1 MASEV
6 KNKLVSFRIP
16 ENDYDY
22 VCSTADSKDISSS
35 EFIRIAIEKTRE
47 GGNEPT
53 RSEIIAYI
61 RNLSASERNEI
72 LDKAEGTR
80 KRRIRSFIND
90 AISEKPGIKGKE
102 LCEMVSREFD
112 LPITLDLK
120 HKVYLRIKS
129 RRRRKN
135 LVGKLEKEY

>member
-6 KNKLVSFRIP
+6 KDKLVSFRIP
-16 ENDYDY
+16 ESVYSY

-35 EFIRIAIEKTRE
+35 EFIRIAIEKFKTDSS
-47 GGNEPT
+47 EPT
-53 RSEIIAYI
+53 KSELIAYL
-61 RNLSASERNEI
+61 RNLSPSERDEI

-80 KRRIRSFIND
+80 KRKIKSFIND
-90 AISEKPGIKGKE
+90 AISRKPGIKGKE
-102 LCEMVSREFD
+102 VCEMVSKEFH

-120 HKVYLRIKS
+120 HMVYLRIKS

-135 LVGKLEKEY
+135 LVGKLEKKY

>member
-6 KNKLVSFRIP
+6 KDKLVSFRIP
-16 ENDYDY
+16 ENDYNY
-22 VCSTADSKDISSS
+22 VCSTADSKGISSS
-35 EFIRIAIEKTRE
+35 EFIRTAIEKTRE
-47 GGNEPT
+47 ESNEPT
-53 RSEIIAYI
+53 RSEVIAYL
-61 RNLSASERNEI
+61 RNLNASERNEI
-72 LDKAEGTR
+72 LDKAEKTR
-80 KRRIRSFIND
+80 KRKIRSFMND
-90 AISEKPGIKGKE
+90 AISRKPGIKGKE
-102 LCEMVSREFD
+102 LCKMVSSEFD

>member
-1 MASEV
+1 MASKV

-16 ENDYDY
+16 ESDYDY
-22 VCSTADSKDISSS
+22 VFSTADSKDISSS

-47 GGNEPT
+47 GSNKPT
-53 RSEIIAYI
+53 RSEVIAYLK
-61 RNLSASERNEI
+61 NLRASERNKI

-112 LPITLDLK
+112 LPITLDMK

-129 RRRRKN
+129 RRRKKN
-135 LVGKLEKEY
+135 LVEKFEKEY